1 MARNRALGCD
11 VLKND
16 DALVEA
22 SGFMVTSKRDW
33 NWEARLLLKREL
45 DAAGVSYTELSE
57 ALLSQGLCLSRKVV
71 ANKVNRGTF
80 TMAFFLRC
88 MAALK
93 VDEVKLGQGAAG
105 EPSGE
110 E

>member
-1 MARNRALGCD
+1 
-11 VLKND
+11 
-16 DALVEA
+16 
-22 SGFMVTSKRDW
+22 MVTSKRDW

-45 DAAGVSYTELSE
+45 DAAGMSYAELSE

-93 VDEVKLGQGAAG
+93 VDQVRLTD
-105 EPSGE
+105 SR
-110 E
+110 